1 MEKKEY
7 TILTGESYSVMATSE
22 DEAYAKFFV
31 QQGYENESEYE
42 GQDFDF
48 STIDEDVSYNETLT
62 EII

>member
-1 MEKKEY
+1 MEKTCY

-31 QQGYENESEYE
+31 LQGYEDEEDYADK
-42 GQDFDF
+42 GFDF
-48 STIDEDVSYNETLT
+48 SNPDDVEYNETLT

>member
-1 MEKKEY
+1 MEKKEF

-31 QQGYENESEYE
+31 LQGYTDESEYE
-42 GQDFDF
+42 GQGFDF
-48 STIDEDVSYNETLT
+48 SNEEDVSYNETLT

>member
-22 DEAYAKFFV
+22 DEAMAKFFV
-31 QQGYENESEYE
+31 LQGYEDEEDYKDS
-42 GQDFDF
+42 GFDF
-48 STIDEDVSYNETLT
+48 SNPDDVSYNETLT

>member
-22 DEAYAKFFV
+22 DEAMAKFFV
-31 QQGYENESEYE
+31 LQGYENEEDYKDS
-42 GQDFDF
+42 GFDF
-48 STIDEDVSYNETLT
+48 SNPDDVSYNETLT

>member
-1 MEKKEY
+1 MEKKEF

-31 QQGYENESEYE
+31 LQGYEDEEDYKDS
-42 GQDFDF
+42 GFDF
-48 STIDEDVSYNETLT
+48 SNPDDVEYNETLT

>member
-31 QQGYENESEYE
+31 LQGYEDESEYE
-42 GQDFDF
+42 GQGFDF
-48 STIDEDVSYNETLT
+48 SEPEDVSYNETLT

>member
-1 MEKKEY
+1 MEKKEF

-31 QQGYENESEYE
+31 LQGFEDESDYE
-42 GQDFDF
+42 GQGFDF
-48 STIDEDVSYNETLT
+48 SEPEDVSYNETLT